1 MSILLRFRLNSAGA
15 TVIKRRDPLLLTAFV
30 PERVCVQAEFITY
43 QAHTAGLLL
52 HTRESITRG
61 HGSVM
66 A

>member
-30 PERVCVQAEFITY
+30 PEGGVQAEFITC
-43 QAHTAGLLL
+43 QAHTGGLLL